1 MALRAA
7 RAAAGRRLCARALA
21 PSLGVLLAVAL
32 LAPSAYAS
40 ERGTSLYL
48 LGSSGPEAAIM
59 PPLKGV
65 YLDNEFYYY
74 NGSASATK
82 RFELGGI
89 VVAGVSGSVP
99 ANFTT
104 VLWVPTTNLFG
115 GTLAVGGA
123 LPIGGPQVHVDTII
137 SGPRGA
143 QLNLSHS
150 DSAVLIGDPILTGA
164 LGWKQGNFHEQ
175 VSTLINVPIGQY
187 RDNRLANLAPHR
199 WAEDVSFAVT
209 WHDDK
214 SGWDVSSKAGVTF
227 NGENGSTDYITGTEG
242 HYEASLEKALSKAFS
257 VGLQAYRFNQ
267 LTGDSGAGNR
277 VGSFKGEITGVG
289 GTAAWNFK
297 LAERPATLRIRGF
310 HEFDAVNRLEG
321 SSFFVDL
328 SFPIKVV
335 MPAGPPPGA
344 AQP

>member
-1 MALRAA
+1 MALPATGGV
-7 RAAAGRRLCARALA
+7 AGRRLCAWAVA
-21 PSLGVLLAVAL
+21 PVLGVLLAAAL
-32 LAPSAYAS
+32 SAPRASAS
-40 ERGTSLYL
+40 ERGASLYL
-48 LGSSGPEAAIM
+48 LGSSGPEAAVM

-65 YLDNEFYYY
+65 YLDNDFYYY
-74 NGSASATK
+74 TGSASATK

-89 VVAGVSGSVP
+89 VVAGVHGTVP
-99 ANFTT
+99 VNFTT
-104 VLWVPTTNLFG
+104 VLWAPTTDLFG

-123 LPIGGPQVHVDTII
+123 LPIGGPQVHVDAII
-137 SGPRGA
+137 SCPRGR
-143 QLNLSHS
+143 QFSLSRS

-187 RDNRLANLAPHR
+187 RDFRLANLAPHR

-214 SGWDVSSKAGVTF
+214 SGWDASGKAGVTF
-227 NGENGSTDYITGTEG
+227 NGVNGSTDYETGTEA
-242 HYEASLEKALSKAFS
+242 HYEASLEKILSKAFS
-257 VGLQAYRFNQ
+257 VGLQAYRFDQ
-267 LTGDSGAGNR
+267 LTGDTGPGNR
-277 VGSFKGEITGVG
+277 IGPFKGEVTGVG

-297 LAERPATLRIRGF
+297 LGERPATLRIRGF
-310 HEFDAVNRLEG
+310 REFDAVNRLEG

-335 MPAGPPPGA
+335 MPAVPPTA
-344 AQP
+344 AHP